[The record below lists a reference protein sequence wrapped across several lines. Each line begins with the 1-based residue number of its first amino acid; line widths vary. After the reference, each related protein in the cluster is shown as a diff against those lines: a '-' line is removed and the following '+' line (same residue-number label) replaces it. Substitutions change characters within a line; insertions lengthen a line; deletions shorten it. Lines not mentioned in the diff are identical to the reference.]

1 MKPRVLYFVEGFTD
15 IRFVVGLSTICDLT
29 LCTPADHYERSGLK
43 TRVANSGIP
52 IVVQEIDGGRLT
64 FQWRSFLWLWRHIR
78 EFDAVISQE
87 MLRGSLNA
95 TVTGALRG
103 VPVVTTLL
111 IAPVE
116 YFHCRRERG
125 QISAARAWTIESII
139 RILMTVNGR
148 LCTRC
153 LALGPYLRE
162 IAARY
167 CPRTEPGAYYGVDVS
182 FFKPATDAERR
193 TLRAAHDLPVDRFVV
208 FLASR
213 ISHEKDPETVL
224 RASALA
230 RARGLDLVLLNLGGG
245 YRHFLALADRLGL
258 PDPASWI
265 LGRPAVHPMT
275 EVADFFR
282 AADVVAQASLAE
294 GLGLST
300 LEALASG
307 TPVVATAVGGMAAQL
322 QGVARL
328 TPRQDH
334 VAMAEEFLWVA
345 AHRDEA
351 RQQALAGRQ
360 MVVRD
365 WSRDKAFADL
375 ARIVDAVARRG
386 WSHSRTGRVAEAKR
400 MTN

>member
-1 MKPRVLYFVEGFTD
+1 MTSKPKVLYFVEGFTD
-15 IRFVVGLSTICDLT
+15 IRFVVGLSGICELT
-29 LCTPADHYERSGLK
+29 LCAPAGHYEQSGLK
-43 TRVANSGIP
+43 RRVADSGIA
-52 IVVQEIDGGRLT
+52 VAVHEIDGGRLA
-64 FQWRSFLWLWRHIR
+64 FQWRSLLWLWRHVR

-95 TVTGALRG
+95 TSVGALRG
-103 VPVVTTLL
+103 VPVLTTLL
-111 IAPVE
+111 LAPVE

-125 QISAARAWTIESII
+125 QISAARAWAVESVI
-139 RILMTVNGR
+139 RTLMTINGR

-153 LALGPYLRE
+153 LALGPYLRDV
-162 IAARY
+162 ASRY
-167 CPRTEPGAYYGVDVS
+167 CARTLNGAYYGVDTS
-182 FFKPATDAERR
+182 FFKPATEAERR
-193 TLRAAHDLPVDRFVV
+193 ALRAKRDLPADRFVV

-230 RARGLDLVLLNLGGG
+230 RTRGLDLVLLNLGGG
-245 YRHFLALADRLGL
+245 YREFLALADRLGL
-258 PDPASWI
+258 PEPASWI
-265 LGRPAVHPMT
+265 IGRPAVHPMT

-282 AADVVAQASLAE
+282 ASDVVAQASLAE

-300 LEALASG
+300 LESLASG
-307 TPVVATAVGGMAAQL
+307 TPVVATAVGGMAVQL

-334 VAMAEEFLWVA
+334 AAMADQFLWVA

-351 RQQALAGRQ
+351 RRQALAGRE

-375 ARIVDAVARRG
+375 ARVIDAV
-386 WSHSRTGRVAEAKR
+386 GRHAHREAA
-400 MTN
+400 